1 MDTVNNG
8 IYIELIPKNTYL
20 TDFEETDV
28 YKRICGKN
36 INPDDYKDIT
46 DEEAEIIIKRNEE
59 RLKIEEGVENNE

>member
-20 TDFEETDV
+20 TDLEETDV

>member
-8 IYIELIPKNTYL
+8 TYIELIPKNIYL
-20 TDFEETDV
+20 TDLEETDV

-46 DEEAEIIIKRNEE
+46 DEEAEIIIKRNEGNTE
-59 RLKIEEGVENNE
+59 IEEGVENNE

>member
-1 MDTVNNG
+1 MDTINNG

-20 TDFEETDV
+20 TDLEETDV

-36 INPDDYKDIT
+36 INPDGYKDIT

-59 RLKIEEGVENNE
+59 STEIEEGVENNE

>member
-1 MDTVNNG
+1 MDTINNG
-8 IYIELIPKNTYL
+8 TYIELIPKNTYL
-20 TDFEETDV
+20 TDLEETDV

-59 RLKIEEGVENNE
+59 RAEIKEGVENNE

>member
-1 MDTVNNG
+1 MDTIDNG
-8 IYIELIPKNTYL
+8 TYIELIPKNTYL
-20 TDFEETDV
+20 TDLEETDV

-59 RLKIEEGVENNE
+59 STKSEEGVGNNE

>member
-1 MDTVNNG
+1 MDTIDNG
-8 IYIELIPKNTYL
+8 TYIELIPKNTYL
-20 TDFEETDV
+20 TDLEETDV

-59 RLKIEEGVENNE
+59 SVKIEEGVENNE